1 MFCVVC
7 FVLFFANFCWSLPQF
22 RFHPLLFLG
31 MQMAFYRGTKAIN
44 TSGWPHFRFQM
55 LDLARAGHSAP
66 RWQWQ
71 HGRVS
76 PWHSTE
82 PVTFSWDC
90 HSGWDPILSQEGVDP
105 SWSTSLITFQN
116 VSLSGETST
125 VPIHPSATEA
135 PCRNGFSSEFQNVL
149 GKPFTHSTCLHQQ
162 PEGRE
167 ARAVVYFFFFF
178 FNWDHNIYPPPVLP
192 SLQTPPHSP
201 RCSLSDSWSLLFI
214 NYCYI
219 HTGMYVPK
227 HTHNLSSLFHV
238 TYVFRALRLVLV
250 NNWCA
255 RPWLR
260 PFLLLPASLSFP

>member
-178 FNWDHNIYPPPVLP
+178 FLIEIIIYILLP
-192 SLQTPPHSP
+192 SFPPSKLLHIALVALFQTHGL
-201 RCSLSDSWSLLFI
+201 CFSLTI
-214 NYCYI
+214 
-219 HTGMYVPK
+219 
-227 HTHNLSSLFHV
+227 V
-238 TYVFRALRLVLV
+238 TYIQVCMFLNTHITCPVCSMLLMFSGLSVWYWWTTGVLV
-250 NNWCA
+250 
-255 RPWLR
+255 PG
-260 PFLLLPASLSFP
+260 